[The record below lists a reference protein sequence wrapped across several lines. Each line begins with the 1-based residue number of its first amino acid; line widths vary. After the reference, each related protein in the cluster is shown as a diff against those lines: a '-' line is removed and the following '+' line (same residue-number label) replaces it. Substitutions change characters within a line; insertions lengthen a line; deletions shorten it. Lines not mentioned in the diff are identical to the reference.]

1 MGGPISTRGP
11 QTIAERRTA
20 QAYAPGAMS
29 RREEKASLRGKRRR
43 PFEDLIAVRFPSPAA
58 RVNAWLT
65 KLTLRMPR
73 RWRLRRWLIEFS
85 VWRAYNALGRG
96 DLAVLRTIN
105 HRDVIY
111 DLSGWG
117 WPEASFY
124 RGLDGVVRFNE
135 LWLAQWSEP
144 EFDVASIEE
153 LDHELFLIHL
163 RLGGIGQASGVEVG
177 MDNFQLVRIR
187 DGLIW
192 HNSFFRDRAEALQ
205 AARGE
210 ADRLASPSG

>member
-1 MGGPISTRGP
+1 
-11 QTIAERRTA
+11 
-20 QAYAPGAMS
+20 MS
-29 RREEKASLRGKRRR
+29 RREQNASPRAAARGKRRR
-43 PFEDLIAVRFPSPAA
+43 PIEDRIAVRFQGPAA

-65 KLTLRMPR
+65 KLTLSMPR

-85 VWRAYNALGRG
+85 VWRAYNALARG

-124 RGLDGVVRFNE
+124 RGRDGVVHFNE

-153 LDHELFLIHL
+153 LDDGLFLIQV
-163 RLGGIGQASGVEVG
+163 RLGGIGHASGVEVG

-192 HNSFFRDRAEALQ
+192 RNSFFRDRAEAVQ
-205 AARGE
+205 AVRGE
-210 ADRLASPSG
+210 ANLLASASG

>member
-1 MGGPISTRGP
+1 
-11 QTIAERRTA
+11 
-20 QAYAPGAMS
+20 MS
-29 RREEKASLRGKRRR
+29 RREQTASPRLAVRGKRRR
-43 PFEDLIAVRFPSPAA
+43 PLEDRIAIRFPSPAA

-65 KLTLRMPR
+65 KLTLRLPR
-73 RWRLRRWLIEFS
+73 RLQLRRWLIEFS

-105 HRDVIY
+105 HKDVIY

-153 LDHELFLIHL
+153 LDRGLFLIHV
-163 RLGGIGQASGVEVG
+163 RLGGMGHASGVEVG
-177 MDNFQLVRIR
+177 MDNFQLVTIR

-192 HNSFFRDRAEALQ
+192 RNSFFRDRAEALK
-205 AARGE
+205 APRGE
-210 ADRLASPSG
+210 AIGLASPSG